1 MTSRFEAEV
10 AAQVAAAGMP
20 HSPLTVSANGLAL
33 YGVVTVTAVPD
44 SPAEPVQVH
53 LRAKLAALQGK
64 LANLAAIEQAKGA
77 LMATYGLTADAAFE
91 LLRFHSQTGNVK
103 LSAIAVQLTS
113 LLSTSPSNSQAITQF
128 DRLIDTVTQRLQA
141 ARGPE
146 AAPRAVNP
154 PGDTPTAVYCAAP
167 DDGSRFPAPATPPGI
182 TIAINVAN
190 LPLIYAN
197 SGFAELTG
205 YPIGDILGRNCRFL
219 QGPATNPNHIS
230 TLGHA
235 LHAGRDVSVIM
246 RNYRSDGSPF
256 LNKVSISPIRDP
268 DNQITHYIA
277 TQIDVTR
284 AQQSDHQARR

>member
-146 AAPRAVNP
+146 AAPR
-154 PGDTPTAVYCAAP
+154 
-167 DDGSRFPAPATPPGI
+167 
-182 TIAINVAN
+182 
-190 LPLIYAN
+190 
-197 SGFAELTG
+197 
-205 YPIGDILGRNCRFL
+205 
-219 QGPATNPNHIS
+219 
-230 TLGHA
+230 
-235 LHAGRDVSVIM
+235 
-246 RNYRSDGSPF
+246 
-256 LNKVSISPIRDP
+256 
-268 DNQITHYIA
+268 
-277 TQIDVTR
+277 
-284 AQQSDHQARR
+284 